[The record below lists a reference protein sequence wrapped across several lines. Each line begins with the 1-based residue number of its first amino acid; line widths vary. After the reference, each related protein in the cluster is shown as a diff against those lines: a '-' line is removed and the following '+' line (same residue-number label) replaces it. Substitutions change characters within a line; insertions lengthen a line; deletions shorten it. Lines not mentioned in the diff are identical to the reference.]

1 MENALVP
8 ISRIVILLLSVVI
21 HEISHGLVAHR
32 LGDPTAKLA
41 GRLTMNPLKHLDFF
55 GSFILPISLFLLT
68 SGAFIFGWAKPV
80 PYNPLNLKNPRIGE
94 RLIAGMG
101 PASNFLLAGAFS
113 LILLVLPLGE
123 PERNAIAGA
132 TLAPSAVWLER
143 ALATPLMSFGFFISQ
158 IIFINILLG
167 IFNLV
172 PIPPLDG
179 SKVLFSLLPRGAD
192 ALRSMLEQYGLPLL
206 LLFIFFGFGLIT
218 PIIQALFLLLSGVG
232 SFF

>member
-1 MENALVP
+1 MEGALLPV
-8 ISRIVILLLSVVI
+8 SRIVILLFSVVI
-21 HEISHGLVAHR
+21 HEISHGLVAYR
-32 LGDPTAKLA
+32 MGDPTAKLA

-55 GSFILPISLFLLT
+55 GSFVLPVSLFFLT

-94 RLIAGMG
+94 RLVAGMG
-101 PASNFLLAGAFS
+101 PLSNLVLATVFS
-113 LILLVLPLGE
+113 LILLALPLGA
-123 PERNAIAGA
+123 PERATIAGA
-132 TLAPSAVWLER
+132 TFAPGMASA

-192 ALRSMLEQYGLPLL
+192 EFRYVLERYGLFLL
-206 LLFIFFGFGLIT
+206 LLFIFFGFGLII
-218 PIIQALFLLLSGVG
+218 PIIRALFLFLSGAG
-232 SFF
+232 IFF